1 MLNTL
6 IVGASGYAGAELVT
20 YVNRHPD
27 MTITALTVSAQS
39 NDAGKLISD
48 LHPQLKG
55 IVDLPLQ
62 PMSDISE
69 FSAGVDVVFLAT
81 AHEVSH
87 DLAPQFLQAGCV
99 VFDLSGAFRV
109 NDGTFYEKYYG
120 FTHQHPELLE
130 QAVYGLAEWNADK
143 LKEANLIAV
152 PGCYPTAA
160 QLSLKP
166 LIDAGLLD
174 LSQWPVINATSGVSG
189 AGRKA
194 AISNSFCEVSL
205 QPYGVFTHRHQPE
218 IATHLGTEVIFTPHL
233 GNFPRGILETITC
246 RLKAGVTHAQVAQAL
261 QQAYGDKPLVRLYDK
276 GVPALKNVV
285 GLPFCD
291 IGFAVQGEHLI
302 VVATEDNLLKGAAAQ
317 AMQCANIRFGFAQ
330 TQSLIDG
337 DLINVLLSFGLVF
350 PSLLLLTTNIFTTNG
365 ANLYSTSLNLA
376 NSFKL
381 NRNIML
387 AVLIAISALA
397 TMTQPYKIDSLF
409 VFLSTLGIIVP
420 PLCGII
426 LADFY
431 LVHRGKYIDY
441 NKATFKKWNLVP
453 WITWAIALICVKFI
467 PFGLASLNGIV
478 IGALLYALITYIV
491 KPNVVSESKG

>member
-6 IVGASGYAGAELVT
+6 IVGASGYAGAELVS
-20 YVNRHPD
+20 YVNRHPH

-55 IVDLPLQ
+55 MVDLPLQ

-69 FSAGVDVVFLAT
+69 FTDGVDVVFLAT

-87 DLAPQFLQAGCV
+87 DLAPQFLAAGCV

-109 NDGTFYEKYYG
+109 NDGAFYEKYYG
-120 FTHQHPELLE
+120 FTHQHPDLLE
-130 QAVYGLAEWNADK
+130 KAVYGLAEWSADK
-143 LKEANLIAV
+143 LKEADLIAV

-174 LSQWPVINATSGVSG
+174 LNQWPVINATSGVSG

-205 QPYGVFTHRHQPE
+205 QPYGVFNHRHHPE
-218 IATHLGTEVIFTPHL
+218 ITTHLGADVIFTPHL
-233 GNFPRGILETITC
+233 GSFPRGILETITC
-246 RLKAGVTHAQVAQAL
+246 RLKPGVTSEQVKAIFT
-261 QQAYGDKPLVRLYDK
+261 QAYADKPLVRLYDK

-302 VVATEDNLLKGAAAQ
+302 VVAAEDNLLKGAAAQ
-317 AMQCANIRFGFAQ
+317 AMQCANIRFGFPE
-330 TQSLIDG
+330 TQ
-337 DLINVLLSFGLVF
+337 
-350 PSLLLLTTNIFTTNG
+350 
-365 ANLYSTSLNLA
+365 
-376 NSFKL
+376 
-381 NRNIML
+381 
-387 AVLIAISALA
+387 
-397 TMTQPYKIDSLF
+397 
-409 VFLSTLGIIVP
+409 
-420 PLCGII
+420 
-426 LADFY
+426 
-431 LVHRGKYIDY
+431 
-441 NKATFKKWNLVP
+441 
-453 WITWAIALICVKFI
+453 ALI
-467 PFGLASLNGIV
+467 
-478 IGALLYALITYIV
+478 
-491 KPNVVSESKG
+491 